1 MMKTS
6 NNELRQRSGTKKSG
20 IKKNIFSV
28 LLAIM
33 VVCSLSGCE
42 KNGNA
47 ESSNTSGVEL
57 DVQTKEL
64 RQNDYRGG
72 IMRTQ
77 ALQNSV
83 IKVMEAMKANNK
95 VLRQDSPNSF
105 WTAEGYQDFVSTF
118 LDIAIIN
125 DTQWFNEEETDWAA
139 IMTQI
144 ITTQNSFSNGGG
156 QEEGKL
162 LSGVSVT
169 RNEKDDYSVTGV
181 PCVINAVLEKTP
193 YTYSG
198 NANYCILYDCD
209 KDWCKAYATMSV
221 DNSLPVITA
230 SLFEY
235 QRVDANTFIIQ
246 TSRERLMVVLAP
258 AESDTDIRNR
268 EVKEFYYSKLV
279 AEGQRTTFTPYEPLP
294 EEDEITK
301 TVLRENEKKN
311 EMMATE
317 FPVMNAEG
325 DLCSRYGEKD
335 SMFYRSPNEIGNGWV
350 FEDKA
355 LQQGI
360 VYKEGI
366 LIVTTYNK
374 LSGNYERF
382 IYSRTDADTTN
393 IKVLEDLVEIEN
405 LVGIQSVEI
414 NAPTDGEEKGN
425 DVSESTGDESS
436 SMETASDEETSSIS
450 EETSSA
456 DISETSSDVSSIV
469 SDISESIP
477 ESVSEST
484 AEINGDTGSE
494 GDISETDGG
503 MDAEQL
509 TGGMDGE

>member
-1 MMKTS
+1 MV
-6 NNELRQRSGTKKSG
+6 
-20 IKKNIFSV
+20 KKNIFSV

-42 KNGNA
+42 KSGNA

-57 DVQTKEL
+57 DIQTKEL

-72 IMRTQ
+72 VKRTQ
-77 ALQNSV
+77 ALQDSV
-83 IKVMEAMKANNK
+83 IKVMEAMKANNT
-95 VLRQDSPNSF
+95 VIRQDSPNSF
-105 WTAEGYQDFVSTF
+105 WTADGYQDFVSTF
-118 LDIAIIN
+118 LDTAIIN
-125 DTQWFNEEETDWAA
+125 DTQWFNEEETDWTT

-162 LSGVSVT
+162 QSGVSVT

-181 PCVINAVLEKTP
+181 PCVVNVVLEKTP

-198 NANYCILYDCD
+198 KANYCILYDCD

-258 AESDTDIRNR
+258 AENDIDIRNR
-268 EVKEFYYSKLV
+268 EIKEFYYSKLV

-301 TVLRENEKKN
+301 TVLRENQKMNEK
-311 EMMATE
+311 MAND

-325 DLCSRYGEKD
+325 DLCSRYGERD
-335 SMFYRSPNEIGNGWV
+335 SMFYRSPKEINKGWV

-393 IKVLEDLVEIEN
+393 LKALEDLVEIEN

-414 NAPTDGEEKGN
+414 AAPADDNTEKGN
-425 DVSESTGDESS
+425 NPSESTDAPSS
-436 SMETASDEETSSIS
+436 SEPSSS
-450 EETSSA
+450 EETSSEEA
-456 DISETSSDVSSIV
+456 SSNEETPSTSEEASSTDVSDETSGVSSNM
-469 SDISESIP
+469 DLDTSESVPEFSTSENVP
-477 ESVSEST
+477 ESTEESGSNT
-484 AEINGDTGSE
+484 SSE
-494 GDISETDGG
+494 GAISETDSS
-503 MDAEQL
+503 MS
-509 TGGMDGE
+509 GE

>member
-1 MMKTS
+1 M
-6 NNELRQRSGTKKSG
+6 

-42 KNGNA
+42 SGGDA
-47 ESSNTSGVEL
+47 ESSKTNSVEL

-72 IMRTQ
+72 IKRTQ
-77 ALQNSV
+77 ALQDSI
-83 IKVMEAMKANNK
+83 IKVMEAMKANNT
-95 VLRQDSPNSF
+95 VIRQDSPNSF
-105 WTAEGYQDFVSTF
+105 WTADGYQDFVSTF
-118 LDIAIIN
+118 LDTAIIS
-125 DTQWFNEEETDWAA
+125 DTQWFNEEETDWAT

-162 LSGVSVT
+162 LSGVTVT

-181 PCVINAVLEKTP
+181 PCVINAVSEKIP

-198 NANYCILYDCD
+198 KANYSVLYDCD

-221 DNSLPVITA
+221 DSSLPVVTA
-230 SLFEY
+230 ELFEY

-258 AESDTDIRNR
+258 AENDMDIRNR
-268 EVKEFYYSKLV
+268 EVREFYYSKLV
-279 AEGQRTTFTPYEPLP
+279 LEGQRTTFTPYEPLP
-294 EEDEITK
+294 ETDDITNA
-301 TVLRENEKKN
+301 VLRENEKMN
-311 EMMATE
+311 EKMAND
-317 FPVMNAEG
+317 FPVMNENG
-325 DLCSRYGEKD
+325 DLCLRYGERD
-335 SMFYRSPNEIGNGWV
+335 SMFYRSPKEIGSGWV

-393 IKVLEDLVEIEN
+393 IKALEDLVEIEN
-405 LVGIQSVEI
+405 LVGVQSVEI
-414 NAPTDGEEKGN
+414 AAPADDNAGAGEEN
-425 DVSESTGDESS
+425 SSQSESTNSKTESNTGDS
-436 SMETASDEETSSIS
+436 ETSTDANSGVTAEDSTDLSKNTSAPSSDET
-450 EETSSA
+450 TP
-456 DISETSSDVSSIV
+456 SSDVSVLPEGMEES
-469 SDISESIP
+469 SDGNASTSSDGASEVISSGGDS
-477 ESVSEST
+477 SVNE
-484 AEINGDTGSE
+484 E
-494 GDISETDGG
+494 
-503 MDAEQL
+503 
-509 TGGMDGE
+509 